1 MLDLSSLYAGP
12 LGLLGGLSLA
22 YTTYYTPR
30 STIQFRLNLAATVLF
45 YSGVPISV
53 FLLAP
58 LNRQL
63 EARMYV
69 LEAYSLLKGAG
80 EEGEGEGL
88 FGSKRGGG
96 EVSVED
102 EESTKALLDRWG
114 VLNLVRAVPIAA
126 AFGCAVAAALLR

>member
-1 MLDLSSLYAGP
+1 
-12 LGLLGGLSLA
+12 
-22 YTTYYTPR
+22 
-30 STIQFRLNLAATVLF
+30 
-45 YSGVPISV
+45 
-53 FLLAP
+53 
-58 LNRQL
+58 
-63 EARMYV
+63 MYV

-96 EVSVED
+96 EVNVED

-114 VLNLVRAVPIAA
+114 VMNLMRAVPIAA